1 MIKNIF
7 NPGDYVQRI
16 NWALLILRVMAG
28 AFLLTHGWG
37 KLMNLLG
44 PGPVQF
50 ADPIGIGM
58 WLSLALTVFAEF
70 FCAILV
76 ILGLGTRLAAIPL
89 IINFAVAGFIVHSHD
104 LFQVK
109 EMALLYLGM
118 FIIIG
123 ITGAGKYSVDY
134 LITIKGKK

>member
-1 MIKNIF
+1 MIKDIF
-7 NPGDYVQRI
+7 NPGNYVQRI

-37 KLMNLLG
+37 KMMNLIG
-44 PGPVQF
+44 PGPIQF
-50 ADPIGIGM
+50 ADPIGIGVNT
-58 WLSLALTVFAEF
+58 SLVLAVFAEF
-70 FCAILV
+70 LCAILI

-89 IINFAVAGFIVHSHD
+89 IINFAVAGFIVHAPD
-104 LFQVK
+104 AFQVK

-123 ITGAGKYSVDY
+123 ITGAGKYSADY
-134 LITIKGKK
+134 LITRKSN